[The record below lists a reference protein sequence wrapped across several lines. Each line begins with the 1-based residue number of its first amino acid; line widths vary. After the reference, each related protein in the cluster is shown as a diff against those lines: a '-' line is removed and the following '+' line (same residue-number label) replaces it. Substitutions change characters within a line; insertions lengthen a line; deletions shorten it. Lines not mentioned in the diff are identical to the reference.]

1 MPWNRLQHTCSQ
13 RSSLILKGST
23 VSYCLPSVHMMSTL
37 LNTLPCLSWI
47 VVLAGINPSINK
59 KGFTWLC
66 KFIITP
72 DSITASSWPRSKSA
86 DLQGKIPL
94 RPNMPRKP
102 SCLCLVHLFS
112 ISKLCLTN
120 IQFKSEVFPH
130 RWVSQSKTSISQFS
144 MVFPMVFPWF
154 SYDDFPILK
163 AGIPPWLSASSPPRW
178 SMVQSIWSSDSHVSR
193 RTDLRRE
200 IDDGGVSTEKFPR
213 NRNSNWAMGNS
224 GLLKIAI
231 YSEFSHKKCWLMDD

>member
-1 MPWNRLQHTCSQ
+1 MPWNRLQYTCSQ
-13 RSSLILKGST
+13 RSSLILKCST

-37 LNTLPCLSWI
+37 LNTLPCLNWI
-47 VVLAGINPSINK
+47 VVLAGINPSPINK
-59 KGFTWLC
+59 KGCTWLC

-112 ISKLCLTN
+112 ISKWCLTN

-144 MVFPMVFPWF
+144 MFFSMVFPWF
-154 SYDDFPILK
+154 SHVFPMIFPFQKPGFRHDSAPRVHL
-163 AGIPPWLSASSPPRW
+163 AGAWCSR
-178 SMVQSIWSSDSHVSR
+178 SDHRIATCRDVLTLGEKSTTAGFR
-193 RTDLRRE
+193 RR
-200 IDDGGVSTEKFPR
+200 FPR
-213 NRNSNWAMGNS
+213 NRNSTLW
-224 GLLKIAI
+224 
-231 YSEFSHKKCWLMDD
+231 